1 MKEIKPG
8 YKATPIGILPRDWEV
23 KKLGENAIIKGR
35 IGWKNLKQEEYTSEG
50 PYLIAG
56 KHIKNGIINWD
67 LCDHITEERYD
78 ESLEIALESGDV
90 IFSKDGTLGNPALIT
105 DLKQKA
111 TINGTMMLVRVN
123 KKVISSEYF
132 YQILRSILFEKLIKM
147 IKSGSSIPHIFQRDM
162 NDFIVPIPPKE
173 EQEKIAQILMTWDDV
188 IEKQEEL
195 IKQEKEFKKGML
207 QKIFSQKLR
216 FKDEN
221 GNDYP
226 KWEEKKLGE
235 IADIVKGKQL
245 NKLDLDAFGEY
256 PVINGGVLPSGY
268 YSEYNT
274 LKNTITISEGGNS
287 CGYIN
292 YIKTNFWAG
301 GHCYILKFNN
311 NYKEKYIYFILKHN
325 EKKIMNLSV
334 GSGLPNIQKKDINSY
349 ILNFPSLP
357 EQEKIAD
364 FLSII
369 DEKIE
374 ILEKKLEELKEQKK
388 GLMQKLLTGE
398 VRVKS

>member
-8 YKATPIGILPRDWEV
+8 YKETPIGILPKDWEV

-56 KHIKNGIINWD
+56 KHIKNGIINWN

-78 ESLEIALESGDV
+78 ESLEIALENGDV

-173 EQEKIAQILMTWDDV
+173 EQEKIAQILMTWDEA

-195 IKQEKEFKKGML
+195 IEQEKEFKKGMM

-235 IADIVKGKQL
+235 ITDIVKGKQL
-245 NKLDLDAFGEY
+245 NKLDLDASGEY

-268 YSEYNT
+268 HSEYNT

-287 CGYIN
+287 CGYVN

-311 NYKEKYIYFILKHN
+311 NYKEKYTYFILKYN
-325 EKKIMNLSV
+325 EKNIMNLRV